1 MPTSIPGLSTAD
13 LLPED
18 IQSAMIPAGK
28 FSDDPAADGIAPDS
42 PSPEVMQFWREQ
54 LESARKRESD
64 YRKDTRPVVRIYEAG
79 TRQAHSYNILYA
91 NTETLLPAVYNQ
103 VPRPVVKRKQA
114 GATGLAGSPDPG
126 ISPDSPDTLQLIATR
141 VAQRLLDQF
150 LDTGATDAPNFDE
163 LASQS
168 VLQALV
174 TGRGLL
180 RFRYDSTIEDQTV
193 NGETTSQ
200 LTYEN
205 VCGELVDWDRVLFG
219 YARSWHTVPWLAF
232 EHYMSR
238 EELVDNFG
246 DLGRVVPLNASTSD
260 SGSGTNDGGA
270 DADGREERA
279 PDDSEGAKLA
289 LVYEI
294 WDKTK
299 KQVLFFAPSSPDTP
313 ILRQLP
319 DPLGLSGFF
328 PCPAPLTFFTKV
340 SSMLPQPLYEFYREQ
355 AEELNRVSRRINKI
369 VNALKVRGFY
379 DSQIG
384 NLGQLL
390 EKPDNTLLP
399 AENVAAMQQGQTL
412 EKSIWLMPLTEL
424 ITVLQQLY
432 VQRTQVKALI
442 YEITGISDIVRGA
455 SAASETLG
463 AQKIKESWVTLRI
476 KRLQKAVQRYLR
488 NSLRLMAEIALSKLS
503 PETVREMTGV
513 DLPTPE
519 EKAQAQMELDAW
531 KQQQAQMQMAA
542 VNGPMNGGGGLGGV
556 GMGIGGPSAP
566 GAPTSPAAPVP
577 GPAPSSPAAPA
588 PPAAPPAHLLTTLS
602 TPTMQDILSL
612 LNNDLQRRYTI
623 DIETNST
630 VDAEATE
637 DKQQVGEFLHA
648 MSQFLSGVAP
658 LVQNGTMPFEAAQ
671 AIMLSV
677 TRRFRFGEDVEEA
690 LKKMQPPAAP
700 TSDPKVE
707 GEKKMMELE
716 MAKGQQEMELRKQMA
731 QLDVQL
737 KTMELQMKEKELQME
752 AKLKE
757 MEMGMK
763 QQELQ
768 RKGQMGE
775 MQHAS
780 KLRMMQQREEQ
791 AARQATIVPQGTGTN
806 VGSGTNPA
814 PEAV

>member
-1 MPTSIPGLSTAD
+1 
-13 LLPED
+13 
-18 IQSAMIPAGK
+18 
-28 FSDDPAADGIAPDS
+28 
-42 PSPEVMQFWREQ
+42 
-54 LESARKRESD
+54 
-64 YRKDTRPVVRIYEAG
+64 
-79 TRQAHSYNILYA
+79 
-91 NTETLLPAVYNQ
+91 
-103 VPRPVVKRKQA
+103 
-114 GATGLAGSPDPG
+114 
-126 ISPDSPDTLQLIATR
+126 
-141 VAQRLLDQF
+141 
-150 LDTGATDAPNFDE
+150 
-163 LASQS
+163 
-168 VLQALV
+168 
-174 TGRGLL
+174 
-180 RFRYDSTIEDQTV
+180 
-193 NGETTSQ
+193 
-200 LTYEN
+200 
-205 VCGELVDWDRVLFG
+205 
-219 YARSWHTVPWLAF
+219 
-232 EHYMSR
+232 
-238 EELVDNFG
+238 
-246 DLGRVVPLNASTSD
+246 
-260 SGSGTNDGGA
+260 
-270 DADGREERA
+270 
-279 PDDSEGAKLA
+279 
-289 LVYEI
+289 
-294 WDKTK
+294 
-299 KQVLFFAPSSPDTP
+299 
-313 ILRQLP
+313 
-319 DPLGLSGFF
+319 
-328 PCPAPLTFFTKV
+328 
-340 SSMLPQPLYEFYREQ
+340 MLPQPLYEFYREQ

-412 EKSIWLMPLTEL
+412 EKSIWLMPLGEL

-503 PETVREMTGV
+503 PETVQEMTGV

-542 VNGPMNGGGGLGGV
+542 VNGPMNGGGGLGGP
-556 GMGIGGPSAP
+556 GMGIGGPAAS

-577 GPAPSSPAAPA
+577 GPAPSPDP
-588 PPAAPPAHLLTTLS
+588 APPAHLLTTLS
-602 TPTMQDILSL
+602 TPTMQDVLSL

-700 TSDPKVE
+700 ASDPKVE

-716 MAKGQQEMELRKQMA
+716 MAKGQQEMELKKQMA

-780 KLRMMQQREEQ
+780 KLRMMQQRETLQAQQ
-791 AARQATIVPQGTGTN
+791 AAQAPAQAPADGPPQQGGM
-806 VGSGTNPA
+806 
-814 PEAV
+814 